1 LQQAAAHAMMTRYMN
16 TEFPGP
22 GSKLPSG
29 RHDLPR
35 DVVVQ
40 SQRDRIM
47 VGIAE
52 VLSEN
57 GYAETTVTQICERAG
72 VSSATFYELFR
83 GKDDCLMAAAQT
95 LLGEMITIVTGQYSA
110 DKPIYT
116 VIRDAIAAVLALMA
130 QRPAFAHLIFIGGRT
145 STPAV
150 TQIYNSGVTALVSL
164 LDQVRVDGPPDSESP
179 ASSARAAVGS
189 LEMLI
194 RNEIL
199 AGRSEQLQKVLPEAT
214 YGALVAFLGQEQAL
228 SLAAEARENPP
239 QIELMPYGRAH
250 L

>member
-1 LQQAAAHAMMTRYMN
+1 MDTSGDSPVR
-16 TEFPGP
+16 
-22 GSKLPSG
+22 LPSG
-29 RHDLPR
+29 KHDLPS
-35 DVVVQ
+35 DVVIQ

-47 VGIAE
+47 LGVAETIAE
-52 VLSEN
+52 R
-57 GYAETTVTQICERAG
+57 GYSKTTVTEICERAG

-83 GKDDCLMAAAQT
+83 GRDDCLMAAAQT
-95 LLGEMITIVTGQYSA
+95 LLGEMITIVTGQYSP
-110 DKPIYT
+110 DKPIYY

-130 QRPAFAHLIFIGGRT
+130 QRPAFAHLIFVGGRT

-179 ASSARAAVGS
+179 ASAARAAVGS
-189 LEMLI
+189 MEMLI
-194 RNEIL
+194 RTEIL
-199 AGRSEQLQKVLPEAT
+199 AGRTEQLAALLPEAT

-228 SLAAEARENPP
+228 SLAEEARENPP
-239 QIELMPYGRAH
+239 KIELMPYGRAH